1 MFLELVRTV
10 SWLLGSCR
18 KLFLGRE
25 EDFCGVTL
33 QKEYSLGKGKG
44 QERGTGSQA
53 SSLGQ

>member
-1 MFLELVRTV
+1 MFLEVVRTV
-10 SWLLGSCR
+10 SWLLGSCE

-33 QKEYSLGKGKG
+33 QKECSPGEGKG
-44 QERGTGSQA
+44 QERGTGSHA